1 MISLL
6 IFTRGT
12 NQKVNV
18 PQKNI
23 EEIYFPALE
32 MNRDLQDL
40 LGMVEQGFEDAVSIS
55 DGMILEENEDRRD
68 AFMAIIQG
76 EKLNTV
82 VEQQELN
89 SIGQQFEAYY
99 ALAHKATSEL
109 ITGNLDAQILE
120 NINKVSE
127 KSLGIR
133 SALKKDAKTRQ
144 EKMARIF
151 NESRTEYQTGMVI
164 FLLATCIALAVMG
177 GVSIWMI
184 RSLSKPLGRIMDA
197 AEKIAKGDLTQEV
210 PVQSNDELGQL
221 ASSFNIM
228 MGSFRNLM
236 KGIRDAGL
244 QMNVSAAEIN
254 QGAIQQASGA
264 AEQST
269 TMTEIS
275 VTVEELSQTAGRIA
289 ENAQD
294 LAKSAEE
301 TLVGMKG
308 IKTNVDQVARKIL
321 ALGEKSQSIGNIT
334 KLIDDM
340 SDRINL
346 LALNAAIEAA
356 RAGEAGRGF
365 AVVAAEVGKLAE
377 RSVESTSDIRQLIGE
392 IQSEMNSTIMG
403 VEETTKWTDKGLEMV
418 GDTTQVIKEI
428 SVATQQQKSAAEQ
441 VVEAMN
447 DIDRVTSS
455 FASTT
460 GETAAS
466 ANKLTELSAQLKA
479 DISGFKMDKGS

>member
-1 MISLL
+1 MSDLL
-6 IFTRGT
+6 R
-12 NQKVNV
+12 
-18 PQKNI
+18 NI
-23 EEIYFPALE
+23 EVMYFPALE
-32 MNRDLQDL
+32 MSRDLQDL
-40 LGMVEQGFEDAVSIS
+40 LGMVEQGFEDSVSIS
-55 DGMILEENEDRRD
+55 DEMMLQENDDLRD
-68 AFMAIIQG
+68 AFMGIIQAG
-76 EKLNTV
+76 KMNTV
-82 VEQQELN
+82 VDQSELN
-89 SIGQQFEAYY
+89 SIGIQFEDYYSLAYGT
-99 ALAHKATSEL
+99 TSEL
-109 ITGNLDAQILE
+109 ITGNLDADMLE
-120 NINKVSE
+120 NIKKIS
-127 KSLGIR
+127 KMSHSIR
-133 SALKKDAKTRQ
+133 SELKEGAKNRQ
-144 EKMARIF
+144 EKMTRIF
-151 NESRTEYQTGMVI
+151 NEARTEYQTGMLI
-164 FLLATCIALAVMG
+164 FLLVTCIALVVMG

-184 RSLSKPLGRIMDA
+184 RSLSKPLGKIMDA
-197 AEKIAKGDLTQEV
+197 AKAIAQGDLTQEV
-210 PVQSNDELGQL
+210 PVLSDDELGQL

-228 MGSFRNLM
+228 VGGFRNLM

-244 QMNVSAAEIN
+244 QINVSASEID
-254 QGAIQQASGA
+254 QGARQQAAGA

-269 TMTEIS
+269 TVTEIS
-275 VTVEELSQTAGRIA
+275 VTMEELSQTAGRIA

-403 VEETTKWTDKGLEMV
+403 VEETTKWTNKGLEMV
-418 GDTTQVIKEI
+418 GDTAQVIKEI

-447 DIDRVTSS
+447 DIDRVTTS

-460 GETAAS
+460 GQTAAS
-466 ANKLTELSAQLKA
+466 ANKLTELSTQLKS
-479 DISGFKMDKGS
+479 DISGFKMDKGGLGFKPED